1 MGYSPCGHK
10 ESDMTEVTKQQ
21 PILYHNKKYKKQDLS
36 VFTWPQS
43 WEGHRLTHSFVAV
56 ISGWRTVGDGPLS
69 AFLFPA
75 FFLAWDIYCFL
86 NVKNFKYRKHG
97 EKGNKH
103 LCMYY
108 FRHLKNLLIINTMR
122 RGKNQCP
129 PPNRKTGKTRT
140 TPLLSKTPSHTPT
153 GKRPVEGPGP
163 VLEPASGWA
172 VATWV
177 TTERVA
183 WIPSH

>member
-10 ESDMTEVTKQQ
+10 ESDMTELTKQQ
-21 PILYHNKKYKKQDLS
+21 PIFYHNKKYKKQDIS

-43 WEGHRLTHSFVAV
+43 WEGHRLTHSLVAI

-122 RGKNQCP
+122 RGKKSMSSTKQEDWKNKD
-129 PPNRKTGKTRT
+129 N
-140 TPLLSKTPSHTPT
+140 PLVEQNTKPYSNWKTPC
-153 GKRPVEGPGP
+153 GRAR
-163 VLEPASGWA
+163 ASFGTSFWLG
-172 VATWV
+172 
-177 TTERVA
+177 
-183 WIPSH
+183 SGHLGDN